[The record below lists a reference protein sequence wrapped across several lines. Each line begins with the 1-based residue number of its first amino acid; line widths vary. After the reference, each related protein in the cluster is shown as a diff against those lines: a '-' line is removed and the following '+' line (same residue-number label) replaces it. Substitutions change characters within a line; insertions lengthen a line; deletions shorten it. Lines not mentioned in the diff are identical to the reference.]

1 MSSTGITTSRSS
13 GLRWPA
19 STIVTGRSPPRKR
32 EISSSGRCVADSP
45 IRCGSVAVIADSRSS
60 ESIRCEPRLVPA
72 TAWISSMITVSTE
85 LSTSRAPEVSIRYS
99 DSGVVIR
106 MSGGL
111 RRIAARWDWGVS
123 PLRSATATGGS
134 APMPAS
140 GARRLRSTS
149 WFSARSGET

>member
-1 MSSTGITTSRSS
+1 MSSTGTTTSRSS
-13 GLRWPA
+13 GLRCPA

-32 EISSSGRCVADSP
+32 AISSSGRCVADSP

-60 ESIRCEPRLVPA
+60 ESARCEPRLVPA

-111 RRIAARWDWGVS
+111 RRIAARW
-123 PLRSATATGGS
+123 
-134 APMPAS
+134 
-140 GARRLRSTS
+140 RLRRVAASQRDRHRRIG
-149 WFSARSGET
+149 ADAGQRRAQVALDVVVQRRSGET